1 MENPIKKGKLAKT
14 EDDKL
19 VLVNDKNQA
28 FVVDQAVIGIWK
40 MLDGNKTVNEVV
52 QEVAKGTDA
61 MPEQLSPQI
70 TAIVDK
76 LKEVGLVI

>member
-52 QEVAKGTDA
+52 QEVAKETDA

>member
-61 MPEQLSPQI
+61 KAEQLSPQI